1 VLWGIAQGVAIV
13 FALAWGRYLPS
24 PPRPLSWMA
33 TIGFFLLS
41 GIIFRTAT
49 LGAAWR
55 IFSGLATFPD
65 LRQTGAGTLA
75 VAAACAVLLPSSR
88 RLADRLNERPQAVVA
103 MLLGLAGVAILVQL
117 GSEQTYEFI
126 YFQF

>member
-1 VLWGIAQGVAIV
+1 V
-13 FALAWGRYLPS
+13 
-24 PPRPLSWMA
+24 A

-41 GIIFRTAT
+41 AIIFRTAT

-55 IFSGLATFPD
+55 IFSGLAAFPD
-65 LRQTGAGTLA
+65 LGQTGAGTLA
-75 VAAACAVLLPSSR
+75 VAAACAILLPSSR
-88 RLADRLNERPQAVVA
+88 RVADRLNERPQVVVA
-103 MLLGLAGVAILVQL
+103 MMLGLAAVAILVQL